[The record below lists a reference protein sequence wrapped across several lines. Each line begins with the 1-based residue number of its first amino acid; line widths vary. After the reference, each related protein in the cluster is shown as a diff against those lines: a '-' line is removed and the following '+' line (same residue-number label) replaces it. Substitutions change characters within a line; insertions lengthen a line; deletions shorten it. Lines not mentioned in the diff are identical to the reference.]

1 MGKWDRNNE
10 LQEYL
15 NDIKESQD
23 HQYSKGYWLGKVP
36 KYSSTTKVKKL
47 GAGVLFFYGS
57 SAIVGAGLI
66 LLPNFLEI
74 EFLDWDSWGSF
85 LIAVILLFLGLLFLW
100 AGFRRL
106 RGGKTRRELK

>member
-15 NDIKESQD
+15 DDIKERQD
-23 HQYSKGYWLGKVP
+23 HQYNKGYWLGKVGRS
-36 KYSSTTKVKKL
+36 YQTTKVKKV

-66 LLPNFLEI
+66 LLPNFFMI
-74 EFLDWDSWGSF
+74 GFFDWDSWGSF
-85 LIAVILLFLGLLFLW
+85 LVAGILLFLGLLFMW
-100 AGFRRL
+100 AGIRRL
-106 RGGKTRRELK
+106 RGGRKGKNVV